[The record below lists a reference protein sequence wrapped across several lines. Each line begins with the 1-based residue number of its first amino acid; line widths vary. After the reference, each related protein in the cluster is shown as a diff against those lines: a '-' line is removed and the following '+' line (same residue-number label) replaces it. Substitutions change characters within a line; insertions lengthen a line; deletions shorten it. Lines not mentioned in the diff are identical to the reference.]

1 MWESVCILADDLT
14 GLAETIQAIAD
25 PFSQKI
31 LGYKTTVHPLPVVA
45 GCVSLEAFS
54 ISGFNTNHRA
64 CTVETTK
71 ANTLQWI
78 KTFSQQSIAST
89 FFYQKMDSTLRGW
102 WAEEATQWVKSE
114 KVELVWC
121 CPAYPQQGRTTKNG
135 SHFLHNTPLH
145 ETAMATDPTHPI
157 STNELTTYLSKAGV
171 SAEHILNITVSEIE
185 GYSVEAWVERLQ
197 KSFQEK
203 PFSWIVQDATTPE
216 QLEKMATVVHQLK
229 RKNGLPPTLFLG
241 SGGWAGA
248 LAGGEA
254 IAFEQNPEHCT
265 YRGGLQTLPH
275 TGDYPPRPQLV
286 VSGSVNPTTLAQLA
300 YLKESKNPT
309 LPWVSIWEAEGG
321 SLKSVETVLKDCLAV
336 VVPNETLILTTCTS
350 PKDRSGNASEQAFI
364 QATLSAVL
372 SQLFQAIKFD
382 NVICC
387 GGETSL
393 LTLKAANAP
402 LLQWYPQGKV
412 VQFPPFESDSGCTWV
427 FKSGNMGDEQALSQ
441 LLHAKTGHPLT

>member
-1 MWESVCILADDLT
+1 MFNGVCILADDLT

-45 GCVSLEAFS
+45 GGISLEAFS
-54 ISGFNTNHRA
+54 IHGFNTNHRS
-64 CTVETTK
+64 CTGATAK

-78 KTFSQQSIAST
+78 KTLSPQPIATT

-102 WAEEATQWVKSE
+102 WAVEATQWVKSE

-121 CPAYPQQGRTTKNG
+121 CPAYPQQGRSTING
-135 SHFLHNTPLH
+135 CHFLNNTPLH
-145 ETAMATDPTHPI
+145 KTAMATDPTHPI
-157 STNELTTYLSKAGV
+157 STNELATYLNKAGV
-171 SAEHILNITVSEIE
+171 SAEHILKITVSDIE
-185 GYSVEAWVERLQ
+185 AYSVEAWVERLQ

-216 QLEKMATVVHQLK
+216 QLEKMAIVVHQLK

-248 LAGGEA
+248 LAGGET
-254 IAFEQNPEHCT
+254 IAFEQNPKHCT
-265 YRGGLQTLPH
+265 RRGGFQTLPH
-275 TGDYPPRPQLV
+275 IEAHPQCTQLV
-286 VSGSVNPTTLAQLA
+286 VSGSVNPITLEQLA

-309 LPWVSIWEAEGG
+309 LCWVSIWEAEGG
-321 SLKSVETVLKDCLAV
+321 CLESVETVLKDCLAV
-336 VVPNETLILTTCTS
+336 MATETLMLTTCTS

-382 NVICC
+382 KVICC

-402 LLQWYPQGKV
+402 LLQWHPQEGN
-412 VQFPPFESDSGCTWV
+412 VQFPPFESDGGCTWV
-427 FKSGNMGDEQALSQ
+427 FKSGNMGEANTLDR
-441 LLHAKTGHPLT
+441 LLKQTIGQPLT